1 MMNKWTTA
9 YSNNRKTTIRTAFS
23 VNSKR
28 AVLFLFVMQFLLVS
42 LLSPYSYA
50 DAANQTVN
58 HEAGDVTTPG
68 LSTNSEPVLHTEAD
82 ESTESEQPRVDKTRQ
97 PEHEAEEGAIPES
110 VDGTWFLKW
119 RNPDKAVTLANTIIV
134 EHKSETGVELVRPK
148 PGTDMEAW
156 LISLRGNPDIEY
168 LQANGKIELLSS
180 VTPDDP
186 LLDKQ
191 TYLDQIGM
199 KKAWESVTSQTKLT
213 IAVVDTGADLTHPDL
228 KDNLVKGTN
237 LVSPG
242 KQPQDDNGHG
252 TRVAGVLA
260 AVGNNGKGTSGVLWR
275 AKIMPIKALDED
287 GYGDED
293 RLGEAILY
301 AVKNGAKI
309 VVLSVGLY
317 RESPYMYDIVQ
328 YAEKNGVLLVA
339 ATGNDGLLLKSK
351 VAVKYPAA
359 YPTVL
364 AVGGANAGG
373 KAEPRSNSGPEVDIV
388 APWTVYTTALG
399 GGYTQE
405 QGTSMSTPQVAG
417 VAALIWAKYP
427 DMKPYQIRE
436 LIRQTAKN
444 IGQKGWDPQTGY
456 GLLQADA
463 ALTTPYKV
471 DFREPNDSRNLA
483 SPFSISSQLA
493 GQLTTGKDKDYF
505 KLNIPYDG
513 TLGIQFQGLPKSGQ
527 VMPPVKITYYSG
539 SQKLDEKLVKM
550 GTTSVDLNVKKGQ
563 GYLEVKF
570 DNDAQQETIPYLL
583 TSSFTI
589 APDDFEDNDSI
600 LKAFTLPP
608 RSQKITGTF
617 HQTGDR
623 DWFSITFT
631 QAGTLKLKMDTDTV
645 RIDPAMAFGRA
656 GDQMLEIDENRDG
669 EAEES
674 PVINVTP
681 GKYYIRTNNAA
692 ASNASPVVGTYT
704 LSIEFLSVYE
714 DPNEPNNKSY
724 EATSIRPNSNYVGVI
739 DPANDEDWFQVR
751 LTGESIVT
759 ISLGDIPANRTMRM
773 EVFDKTQKSLFNL
786 RSVSGSTSITTNRK
800 LQAGTY
806 FIKLTANGAFNHQYY
821 RLSVKV
827 DKLVAGFRDIDGHWA
842 KDAIAALTKDGI
854 INGTGGYRFEPNRQI
869 TRAEAIALLV
879 KSFPTGN
886 KGATPVNA
894 VFKDLKSSHWAYN
907 SIMEAVNAGWVKGYS
922 NATFAPDR
930 YITRAEMANM
940 LGMAMRLKTY
950 QVASSPFNDVKANHW
965 AAPMISA
972 LKQSGLI
979 EGYADNIF
987 KPNGQA
993 VRAEF
998 AVILYRALR

>member
-1 MMNKWTTA
+1 MM
-9 YSNNRKTTIRTAFS
+9 KTWVRVYTDKGKTI
-23 VNSKR
+23 KR
-28 AVLFLFVMQFLLVS
+28 AAIPAIGKRWLLLLFVMQFVLVAV
-42 LLSPYSYA
+42 LSPSIS
-50 DAANQTVN
+50 AAPSSQD
-58 HEAGDVTTPG
+58 GK
-68 LSTNSEPVLHTEAD
+68 LNSELIQ
-82 ESTESEQPRVDKTRQ
+82 ESQPAMVMEQEETDTALKEEESIAVP
-97 PEHEAEEGAIPES
+97 PEVEVETPES

-119 RNPDKAVTLANTIIV
+119 RDPELDPAAMPDNTILV
-134 EHKSETGVELVRPK
+134 KHMSETGVNLVRPK
-148 PGTDMEAW
+148 PETDLEAW
-156 LISLRGNPDIEY
+156 LIALRGNPDIEY
-168 LQANGKIELLSS
+168 VQANGKVQLLSS

-186 LLDKQ
+186 LFDKQ
-191 TYLDQIGM
+191 SYLNQIGI
-199 KKAWESVTSQTKLT
+199 KKAWESGTSQTKLT

-260 AVGNNGKGTSGVLWR
+260 AVGNNGAGISGMLWR

-317 RESPYMYDIVQ
+317 RESPYMHDIVK
-328 YAEKNGVLLVA
+328 YAESNGVLLVA

-351 VAVKYPAA
+351 VSVKYPAA

-364 AVGGANAGG
+364 AVGGATAGG
-373 KAEPRSNSGPEVDIV
+373 KTEPRSNSGPEVDIV

-399 GGYTQE
+399 GGYAQE

-417 VAALIWAKYP
+417 VAALVWAKYP

-436 LIRQTAKN
+436 LLKQTAKN
-444 IGQKGWDPQTGY
+444 IGPKGWDPQTGY

-463 ALTTPYKV
+463 ALTVPYKV
-471 DFREPNDSRNLA
+471 DFREPNDTRGTA
-483 SPFSISSQLA
+483 FPFSIASQLA

-505 KLNIPYDG
+505 KMDIPYDG
-513 TLGIQFQGLPKSGQ
+513 TLTIQFQGMTNSGQ
-527 VMPPVKITYYSG
+527 AMPPVKIAYYSA

-550 GTTSVDLNVKKGQ
+550 GTTSVDLKVKQGQ
-563 GYLEVKF
+563 GHLEIKF
-570 DNDAQQETIPYLL
+570 DSEQQKETIPYLL

-600 LKAFTLPP
+600 IKSFTLSP
-608 RSQKITGTF
+608 RNQKLTGTF

-623 DWFSITFT
+623 DWFSITFA
-631 QAGTLKLKMDTDTV
+631 QAGTLKLKMETDTV

-656 GDQMLEIDENRDG
+656 GDAMLEIDENSDG
-669 EAEES
+669 EPEES
-674 PVINVTP
+674 PQINVTP
-681 GKYYIRTNNAA
+681 GKYYIRINNAA
-692 ASNASPVVGTYT
+692 ASNASPVVGIYT

-714 DPNEPNNKSY
+714 DPNEPNNKPY
-724 EATSIRPNSNYVGVI
+724 EATSVRPDTTYVGVI
-739 DPANDEDWFQVR
+739 DPVNDQDWFQMR
-751 LTGESIVT
+751 LTGESVVT
-759 ISLGDIPANRTMRM
+759 IRLGDIPVNRTMGM
-773 EVFDKTQKSLFNL
+773 EVFDKTQKSLFSS

-800 LQAGTY
+800 LAAGTY
-806 FIKLTANGAFNHQYY
+806 FIKLSANAAFNHQYY
-821 RLSVKV
+821 RFSVQI

-842 KDAIAALTKDGI
+842 KDAIVALARDGM
-854 INGTGGYRFEPNRQI
+854 INGTGGYRFEPNRPI
-869 TRAEAIALLV
+869 TRAEAVALLV
-879 KSFPTGN
+879 KAFPTGKSDTAGN
-886 KGATPVNA
+886 MA
-894 VFKDLKSSHWAYN
+894 FKDLKSSHWAYN
-907 SIMEAVNAGWVKGYS
+907 SIREAVNSGWVKGYS
-922 NATFAPDR
+922 NGTFAPDR
-930 YITRAEMANM
+930 SITRAEMASM
-940 LGMAMRLKTY
+940 LGMAMGLKTY
-950 QVASSPFNDVKANHW
+950 QVATNPFNDVKANHW

-972 LKQSGLI
+972 LKQSGWI
-979 EGYADNIF
+979 DGYADRTF

-998 AVILYRALR
+998 AAILYRALR